1 MRRNNESVFFAEE
14 YKMGGK
20 IPFLRVPW
28 KTVGQVLWNLGL
40 IIIGSCVCAVAL
52 NGILIPKGFVSG
64 GVAGL
69 ALIVHHVIPNL
80 PVSILYLI
88 FNIPLFALGWK
99 YVGRRF
105 FLYSI
110 VGTLIFSSAVEW
122 IYIPIPVQDKFLCA
136 ILAGII
142 MGVGTGII
150 LRSAGS
156 SGGTDILSVMVL
168 TRFAIRMGNTVIAFN
183 TAILIITAL
192 LFSLESALYT
202 LIFIYVTAHFL
213 DLIVTGLSQ
222 RKSVMII
229 SRSQEE
235 IVRTIMKTLN
245 RGVTVI
251 KGRGGY
257 TGELSEIIYTV
268 ITFRELSR
276 LKRLI
281 TRIDPDA
288 FVVVSDTTEVI
299 GHRIGNQPH
308 W

>member
-1 MRRNNESVFFAEE
+1 MGDRAKSMRAKV
-14 YKMGGK
+14 K
-20 IPFLRVPW
+20 I
-28 KTVGQVLWNLGL
+28 VGQVLWNLGL
-40 IIIGSCVCAVAL
+40 IAVGSCVCAVAL
-52 NGILIPKGFVSG
+52 NGILIPNGFVSG

-69 ALIVHHVIPNL
+69 SLIVHHVLPDL
-80 PVSILYLI
+80 PVSILYLF

-110 VGTLIFSSAVEW
+110 VGTFIFSSAVQW

-142 MGVGTGII
+142 NGVGTGII

-168 TRFAIRMGNTVIAFN
+168 TRFAVRMGNTVIAFN
-183 TAILIITAL
+183 TAVLTITAF

-213 DLIVTGLSQ
+213 DLVVTGLRQ
-222 RKSVMII
+222 RKSVMIV
-229 SRSQEE
+229 SKYQEE
-235 IVRTIMKTLN
+235 IVRSITEKMN

-257 TGELSEIIYTV
+257 SGELSEIIYTV

-281 TRIDPDA
+281 THIDPDA

>member
-1 MRRNNESVFFAEE
+1 
-14 YKMGGK
+14 MGDRTK
-20 IPFLRVPW
+20 SLRIHL
-28 KTVGQVLWNLGL
+28 KTMGQVLWNLGL
-40 IIIGSCVCAVAL
+40 IAVGSCVCAVAL
-52 NGILIPKGFVSG
+52 NGILIPNGFVSG

-69 ALIVHHVIPNL
+69 SLIVHHVVPDL

-110 VGTLIFSSAVEW
+110 VGTLIFSSAVQW
-122 IYIPIPVQDKFLCA
+122 IYIPIPVSDKFLCA
-136 ILAGII
+136 ILA
-142 MGVGTGII
+142 GII

-168 TRFAIRMGNTVIAFN
+168 TRFAVRMGNTVIAFN
-183 TAILIITAL
+183 TAVLIITAF

-213 DLIVTGLSQ
+213 DLVVTGLSQ
-222 RKSVMII
+222 RKSVTII
-229 SRSQEE
+229 SKSQEE
-235 IVRTIMKTLN
+235 IVRTIMKNLN

-251 KGRGGY
+251 KGKGGY
-257 TGELSEIIYTV
+257 TGEISEIIYTV
-268 ITFRELSR
+268 ITFRELAR

>member
-1 MRRNNESVFFAEE
+1 MGDRNKSMRAYV
-14 YKMGGK
+14 
-20 IPFLRVPW
+20 
-28 KTVGQVLWNLGL
+28 KTLGQVLWNLGL
-40 IIIGSCVCAVAL
+40 IAVGSCICAVAL
-52 NGILIPKGFVSG
+52 NGILIPHGFVSG

-69 ALIVHHVIPNL
+69 ALIVHHVLPDL

-110 VGTLIFSSAVEW
+110 VGTFIFSSAVQW

-142 MGVGTGII
+142 NGVGTGII

-168 TRFAIRMGNTVIAFN
+168 TRFAVRMGNTVIAFN
-183 TAILIITAL
+183 TAVLTITAF

-213 DLIVTGLSQ
+213 DLVVTGLRQ
-222 RKSVMII
+222 RKSVMIV
-229 SRSQEE
+229 SKYQEE
-235 IVRTIMKTLN
+235 IVRTIMKKMN

-281 TRIDPDA
+281 TRIDSDA

>member
-1 MRRNNESVFFAEE
+1 
-14 YKMGGK
+14 MGGK

-40 IIIGSCVCAVAL
+40 IIVGSCVCAVAL

-110 VGTLIFSSAVEW
+110 VGTLIFSSAVQW

-142 MGVGTGII
+142 MGCGDGHYPSLCRLLGWHGHPLGHGPDQVCHPYGKY
-150 LRSAGS
+150 
-156 SGGTDILSVMVL
+156 
-168 TRFAIRMGNTVIAFN
+168 GNC
-183 TAILIITAL
+183 L
-192 LFSLESALYT
+192 
-202 LIFIYVTAHFL
+202 
-213 DLIVTGLSQ
+213 
-222 RKSVMII
+222 
-229 SRSQEE
+229 
-235 IVRTIMKTLN
+235 
-245 RGVTVI
+245 
-251 KGRGGY
+251 
-257 TGELSEIIYTV
+257 
-268 ITFRELSR
+268 
-276 LKRLI
+276 
-281 TRIDPDA
+281 
-288 FVVVSDTTEVI
+288 
-299 GHRIGNQPH
+299 
-308 W
+308 

>member
-1 MRRNNESVFFAEE
+1 MGDKIKSMRAHL
-14 YKMGGK
+14 KA
-20 IPFLRVPW
+20 L
-28 KTVGQVLWNLGL
+28 GQVLWNLGL
-40 IIIGSCVCAVAL
+40 IAAGSSVCAVAL
-52 NGILIPKGFVSG
+52 NGILIPNDFVSG

-69 ALIVHHVIPNL
+69 SLIVHHVFPGL
-80 PVSILYLI
+80 PVSVLYLI

-110 VGTLIFSSAVEW
+110 VGTFIFSSAVQW
-122 IYIPIPVQDKFLCA
+122 IYVPVPVQDKFLCA

-142 MGVGTGII
+142 NGVGTGII

-168 TRFAIRMGNTVIAFN
+168 TRFAVRMGNTVIAFN
-183 TAILIITAL
+183 AAVLTITAL
-192 LFSLESALYT
+192 IFSLESALYT

-213 DLIVTGLSQ
+213 DLVVTGLRQ
-222 RKSVMII
+222 RKSVMIV
-229 SRSQEE
+229 SKYQEE
-235 IVRTIMKTLN
+235 IVRTITENLN
-245 RGVTVI
+245 RGVTVL

>member
-1 MRRNNESVFFAEE
+1 MED
-14 YKMGGK
+14 YKMGGR
-20 IPFLRVPW
+20 ITFLREHV
-28 KTVGQVLWNLGL
+28 KTMGQVLWNLGL
-40 IIIGSCVCAVAL
+40 IAVGSCVCAVAL
-52 NGILIPKGFVSG
+52 NGILIPHGFVSG
-64 GVAGL
+64 CVAGL
-69 ALIVHHVIPNL
+69 SLIVHHVL
-80 PVSILYLI
+80 PDLQVSILYLI

-110 VGTLIFSSAVEW
+110 VGTFIFSAAVQW
-122 IYIPIPVQDKFLCA
+122 IYIPIPVSDKFLCA

-142 MGVGTGII
+142 NGVGTGII

-168 TRFAIRMGNTVIAFN
+168 TRFAVRMGNTVIAFN
-183 TAILIITAL
+183 TAVLLITAF

-213 DLIVTGLSQ
+213 DLVVTGLSQ
-222 RKSVMII
+222 RKSVMIV
-229 SRSQEE
+229 SKYQEE
-235 IVRTIMKTLN
+235 IVRTIMEKMN

-268 ITFRELSR
+268 ISFRELSR